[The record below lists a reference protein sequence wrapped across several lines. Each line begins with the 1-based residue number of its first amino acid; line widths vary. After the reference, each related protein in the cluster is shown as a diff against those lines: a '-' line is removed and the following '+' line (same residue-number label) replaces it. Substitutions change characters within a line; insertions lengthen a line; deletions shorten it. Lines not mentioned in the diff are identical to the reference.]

1 MHAQLY
7 ATTLGLTVD
16 THANTYSLFTHAY
29 TNFDMLTLRYSC
41 ALSKIAADEV
51 KEFMLISSDVFFS
64 KPT

>member
-16 THANTYSLFTHAY
+16 THANTYSLFTHAD

>member
-51 KEFMLISSDVFFS
+51 KEFMLISSDMFFS